1 MNTISVTTPAVSDC
15 VAANKT
21 MGMPASAPPIIGRKS
36 TRATH
41 KAASTGT
48 LANPGKLNAFLQ
60 AVTKSMTVD
69 KDFSLA
75 DMAWQFHGLRSS
87 DLTFMTSPYSGFGT
101 RDGQSVVL
109 ADHDK
114 ASALYDAVAKDTV
127 ASYLARSSA
136 SPTPGE

>member
-1 MNTISVTTPAVSDC
+1 
-15 VAANKT
+15 
-21 MGMPASAPPIIGRKS
+21 
-36 TRATH
+36 
-41 KAASTGT
+41 
-48 LANPGKLNAFLQ
+48 
-60 AVTKSMTVD
+60 
-69 KDFSLA
+69 
-75 DMAWQFHGLRSS
+75 MAWQFHGLRSS

-109 ADHDK
+109 SDHNK